1 MLVSRSMQEAIESFK
16 LFGCIERLGRLIDSE
31 LHYAVKHND
40 KFFYEAPS
48 ILNDRGCD
56 GAA

>member
-1 MLVSRSMQEAIESFK
+1 MQEAIESFK